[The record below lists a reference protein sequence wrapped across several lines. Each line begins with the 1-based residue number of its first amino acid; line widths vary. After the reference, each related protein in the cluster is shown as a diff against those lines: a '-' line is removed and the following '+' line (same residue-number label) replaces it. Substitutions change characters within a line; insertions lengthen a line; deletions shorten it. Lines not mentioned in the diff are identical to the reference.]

1 MRVLQVIDK
10 SFLGGGQTV
19 VRHLLEGFRGTDV
32 ESLLAC
38 RDGGPLV
45 EAARALGTRVHTIPF
60 DKRFRPS
67 AARRVADLVRSE
79 RVDVVHAHGLV
90 AATTC
95 WMARRLFGAR
105 VPLLYHQHGFHHH
118 NYGPLTIGLRRA
130 AEKAICRRVDRV
142 IPVSSADLALLSSG
156 GYAPR
161 ERLELVYYGI
171 PEPRATAEEIEGAR
185 RAARLEPGRPVV
197 GLVGRLHVQK
207 GVDVFLAAAA
217 LVHEARPDAQ
227 IVVVGEGEL
236 ETELHEQGRR
246 LGLKDAVR
254 WTGGRPSAPFMPLFS
269 VAVLSSRW
277 EGLPLVLLE
286 YMARSLPIVT
296 TDAEGCLDAVGET
309 EARIV
314 PRDDPRAMA
323 DAILGL
329 LGDPVSAHRLGES
342 ARARFD
348 GTFDIV
354 TMTRRFES
362 IYREVLR

>member
-19 VRHLLEGFRGTDV
+19 VRHLLEGFRGSGV
-32 ESLLAC
+32 ENLLAC

-45 EAARALGTRVHTIPF
+45 EAARRLGTRVHTIPF

-67 AARRVADLVRSE
+67 TARSVAHLVRTE
-79 RVDVVHAHGLV
+79 AIDVIHAHGLV
-90 AATTC
+90 AAATC
-95 WMARRLFGAR
+95 SMARGLFGIR

-118 NYGPLTIGLRRA
+118 NYGSLTIGLRRA
-130 AEKAICRRVDRV
+130 AERAICRRVDRV

-156 GYAPR
+156 AYAPR

-185 RAARLEPGRPVV
+185 RVARLEPGRPVV

-207 GVDVFLAAAA
+207 GVDVFLRAAA
-217 LVHEARPDAQ
+217 LVRETRRDAQ
-227 IVVVGEGEL
+227 FVVVGEGEL
-236 ETELHEQGRR
+236 ETELRELGRG
-246 LGLKDAVR
+246 LGLEEAVR
-254 WTGGRPSAPFMPLFS
+254 WVGGRPSSPFVPLFS
-269 VAVLSSRW
+269 IGVLSSRW

-286 YMARSLPIVT
+286 YMAHSLPIVT
-296 TDAEGCLDAVGET
+296 TTAEGCLDAVGAK
-309 EARIV
+309 EARLV

-329 LGDPVSAHRLGES
+329 LADPERARQLGES
-342 ARARFD
+342 ARARFT
-348 GTFDIV
+348 GTFDIA
-354 TMTRRFES
+354 TMTSRLES
-362 IYREVLR
+362 LYLEVLA